1 MRKFVRILYSIFLT
15 VDHLSRAHS
24 SSKRSSLIIQEK
36 WDRVE
41 VYTAAAKKI
50 CLWPERPWYVRYH
63 IWEKSVW
70 VFEPLV
76 YVFICILEEM
86 LPISYFKNIFLYFF
100 YQTYKLEPVL
110 WYFKGILLQEIKEI
124 LQRRID
130 E

>member
-1 MRKFVRILYSIFLT
+1 MRKFGRILYTIFLT

-70 VFEPLV
+70 GWKVFEPLV
-76 YVFICILEEM
+76 YVFTCILEEM
-86 LPISYFKNIFLYFF
+86 LPISYLKSNLLLTFLTKHISLNSFNVYGIK
-100 YQTYKLEPVL
+100 YITLTYYYYK
-110 WYFKGILLQEIKEI
+110 
-124 LQRRID
+124 
-130 E
+130 